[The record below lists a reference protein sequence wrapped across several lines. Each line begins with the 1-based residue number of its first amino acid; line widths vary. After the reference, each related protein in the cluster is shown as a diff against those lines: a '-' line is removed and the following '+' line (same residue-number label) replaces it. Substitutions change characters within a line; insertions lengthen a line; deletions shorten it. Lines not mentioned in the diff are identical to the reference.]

1 MGAKHSGYK
10 KLEEEHE
17 FNPSSSWQ
25 RQQQEG
31 ETKSESVPEAS
42 NTEQIG
48 PKLQH
53 SKGAEVKK
61 DGEKK

>member
-10 KLEEEHE
+10 RLEEEHE
-17 FNPSSSWQ
+17 FTPSSSWQ
-25 RQQQEG
+25 KKQQEG
-31 ETKSESVPEAS
+31 ETKSEPVPEAS

-48 PKLQH
+48 PKLQQ
-53 SKGAEVKK
+53 SKGAEAKK